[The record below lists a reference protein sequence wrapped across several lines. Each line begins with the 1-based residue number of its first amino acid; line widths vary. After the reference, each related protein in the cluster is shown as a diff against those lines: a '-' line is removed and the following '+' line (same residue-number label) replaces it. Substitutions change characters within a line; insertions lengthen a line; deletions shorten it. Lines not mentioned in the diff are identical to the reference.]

1 MIRLRHVATA
11 LLLPM
16 VAGLAG
22 LGALACSDEDRD
34 DAQQRVEDLQ
44 EDVEDAAGTSTA
56 RLTAEALRG
65 VLVAGDSSESE
76 GPRTMTVLQGAIDD
90 LPGDPTIVGVED
102 ADGDGQDDDGRVEV
116 QSGDQA
122 ACLTLP
128 ETGTDIDVS
137 SDACPE

>member
-1 MIRLRHVATA
+1 MINLRQATVASLLSTA
-11 LLLPM
+11 LLL
-16 VAGLAG
+16 GG
-22 LGALACSDEDRD
+22 LGAMACSDEARD
-34 DAQQRVEDLQ
+34 EAEQRVDDLQ

-65 VLVAGDSSESE
+65 VLVAGDSSDS
-76 GPRTMTVLQGAIDD
+76 GGMRSMTTLQDAIDD

-102 ADGDGQDDDGRVEV
+102 GDGDGQDDDGRVEV

-122 ACLTLP
+122 ACITLP